1 MASVNY
7 VLNELQS
14 MAHPEQLTGMAKYGI
29 TIKPR
34 LGASVPDLRK
44 LAKEIGK
51 DHYLSLDLWRTGT
64 GEAKILAAMTD
75 DPDKLTEEQMDD
87 WVKDINSWDICD

>member
-7 VLNELQS
+7 VLNKLQS

-29 TIKPR
+29 TIEQR
-34 LGASVPDLRK
+34 LGVSVPDLRK

-51 DHYLSLDLWRTGT
+51 DHNLALDLWRTGT

-75 DPDKLTEEQMDD
+75 GP
-87 WVKDINSWDICD
+87 VS